1 VYVVV
6 SRNCWISFC
15 ISFLIYEFYPSGD
28 HKAITWSVDLS
39 LNNTSYDVIL
49 DICSFKLGVN
59 VYFRVDYIKTD
70 KREKANK

>member
-1 VYVVV
+1 MYVVV

-15 ISFLIYEFYPSGD
+15 ISFYPSGD

-39 LNNTSYDVIL
+39 LNNTSYDVSL

-70 KREKANK
+70 TREKANK